1 MSYIARI
8 MRGYLQPAK
17 KNQPS
22 ENQIAF
28 ATLPRGRRVKLATTA
43 QTNLVKADQW
53 ARGEAVDASLSDAL
67 EAAFGAYAKKK
78 K

>member
-17 KNQPS
+17 KNSPS
-22 ENQIAF
+22 DNQVAF
-28 ATLPRGRRVKLATTA
+28 ATLPRGRRVKLATAA

-53 ARGEAVDASLSDAL
+53 ARGEAVDSALSDAL
-67 EAAFGAYAKKK
+67 DTAFGAYAKKK